1 LYSVQSENTLIICD
15 PEPVAMEGLKSLL
28 EATGGARVVATETN
42 LEDAEGALS
51 ELQPDLVLVDKK
63 FGTPALAQL
72 LDRAQSTAAIIVWG
86 TAVSEMEAL
95 WLFEAGVS
103 GVVSKTASLRDL
115 ADCIHAVASGGKWL
129 DVGARPS
136 FVH

>member
-1 LYSVQSENTLIICD
+1 
-15 PEPVAMEGLKSLL
+15 MEGLRSLL
-28 EATGGARVVATETN
+28 EGTGGARVVAAETN
-42 LEDAEGALS
+42 LEDAAGALA
-51 ELQPDLVLVDKK
+51 ELHPDMLLVDKK
-63 FGTPALAQL
+63 FAHRALAEL
-72 LDRAQSTAAIIVWG
+72 LRRTESTAAVIVWG
-86 TAVSEMEAL
+86 QTVSEKEAFRL
-95 WLFEAGVS
+95 VRSGAS